1 MKSFF
6 NKHRPIFILAF
17 LFSFISVIDKYVL
30 NGSFKGIEIHK
41 HLIYLICLLLGV
53 GFLLFQIMKE
63 EDKNN
68 S

>member
-6 NKHRPIFILAF
+6 NKYRPIFILAF
-17 LFSFISVIDKYVL
+17 LFGFISIIDSFVL
-30 NGSFKGIEIHK
+30 NGSFKGIEKYK
-41 HLIYLICLLLGV
+41 HFIYLVCLIAGV
-53 GFLLFQIMKE
+53 GFLLFQIIKV